1 MTKMNSTVSSAKAT
15 AKTNVRK
22 MVIVAM
28 LGAVSM
34 ILMWF
39 EIPLWFA
46 PPFYKMDLSEVPVMI
61 GTFALGPVS
70 GVFIELIKVVLKVI
84 TKGTTTAFVGDIANF
99 VIGCSLIVPAGLVY
113 SRCKSKKSAVFGM
126 VVGTAVMTVAGCL
139 INAYV
144 MLPVYG
150 KAFGMPMD
158 TLVAMGSAVNPA
170 IKGLGTF
177 VILAVAPFNLLKG
190 LLVSAV
196 TLLLYK
202 HVSPVLKSNQM

>member
-1 MTKMNSTVSSAKAT
+1 MNSTVNSAKPA
-15 AKTNVRK
+15 AVKTNVRK
-22 MVIVAM
+22 MVMIAM

-46 PPFYKMDLSEVPVMI
+46 PPFYKIDLSEVPVMI
-61 GTFALGPVS
+61 GAFALGPVS
-70 GVFIELIKVVLKVI
+70 GILIELMKVILKVI
-84 TKGTTTAFVGDIANF
+84 TKGTTTAFVGDFANF
-99 VIGCSLIVPAGLVY
+99 LIGCALIVPAGIIY
-113 SRCKSKKSAVFGM
+113 SRCKSKKNALFGM
-126 VVGTAVMTVAGCL
+126 IVGTAVMTVAGCL

-158 TLVAMGSAVNPA
+158 ALVAMGSAVNPA

-190 LLVSAV
+190 VLVSAA

-202 HVSPVLKSNQM
+202 HVSPVLKNNRM

>member
-1 MTKMNSTVSSAKAT
+1 MNSTVNSAKPA
-15 AKTNVRK
+15 AVKTNVRK
-22 MVIVAM
+22 MVMIAM

-46 PPFYKMDLSEVPVMI
+46 PPFYKIDLSEVPVMI

-70 GVFIELIKVVLKVI
+70 GILIELMKVILKVI
-84 TKGTTTAFVGDIANF
+84 TKGTTTAFVGDFANF
-99 VIGCSLIVPAGLVY
+99 LIGCALIVPAGIIY
-113 SRCKSKKSAVFGM
+113 SRCKSKKNAMLGM
-126 VVGTAVMTVAGCL
+126 IVGTAVMTVAGCL

-158 TLVAMGSAVNPA
+158 ALVAMGSAVNPA

-190 LLVSAV
+190 VLVSVA

-202 HVSPVLKSNQM
+202 HVSPVLKINRM

>member
-1 MTKMNSTVSSAKAT
+1 MNSTVNSAKPA
-15 AKTNVRK
+15 AVKTNVRK
-22 MVIVAM
+22 MVMIAM

-46 PPFYKMDLSEVPVMI
+46 PPFYKIDLSEVPVMI
-61 GTFALGPVS
+61 GAFALGPVS
-70 GVFIELIKVVLKVI
+70 GILIELMKVILKVI
-84 TKGTTTAFVGDIANF
+84 TKGTTTAFVGDFANF
-99 VIGCSLIVPAGLVY
+99 LIGCALIVPAGIIY
-113 SRCKSKKSAVFGM
+113 SRCKSKKNALFGM
-126 VVGTAVMTVAGCL
+126 IVGTTVMTVAGCL

-158 TLVAMGSAVNPA
+158 ALVAMGSAVNPA

-190 LLVSAV
+190 VLVSAA

-202 HVSPVLKSNQM
+202 HVSPVLKNNRM

>member
-1 MTKMNSTVSSAKAT
+1 MNSTVNSAKPA
-15 AKTNVRK
+15 AVKTNVRK
-22 MVIVAM
+22 MVMIAM

-46 PPFYKMDLSEVPVMI
+46 PPFYKIDLSEVPVMI

-70 GVFIELIKVVLKVI
+70 GILIELIKVILKVI
-84 TKGTTTAFVGDIANF
+84 TKGTTTAFVGDAANF
-99 VIGCSLIVPAGLVY
+99 LIGCALIVPAGIIY
-113 SRCKSKKSAVFGM
+113 SRCKSKKNAMLGM
-126 VVGTAVMTVAGCL
+126 IVGTAVMTVAGCL

-158 TLVAMGSAVNPA
+158 ALVAMGSAVNPA

-190 LLVSAV
+190 VLVSVA

-202 HVSPVLKSNQM
+202 HVSPVLKNNRM

>member
-1 MTKMNSTVSSAKAT
+1 MNSTVNSAKPA
-15 AKTNVRK
+15 AVKTNVRK
-22 MVIVAM
+22 MVMIAM

-46 PPFYKMDLSEVPVMI
+46 PPFYKIDLSEVPVMI
-61 GTFALGPVS
+61 GAFALGPVS
-70 GVFIELIKVVLKVI
+70 GILIELMKVILKVI
-84 TKGTTTAFVGDIANF
+84 TKGTTTAFVGDFANF
-99 VIGCSLIVPAGLVY
+99 LIGCALIVPAGIIY
-113 SRCKSKKSAVFGM
+113 SRCKSKKNALFGM
-126 VVGTAVMTVAGCL
+126 IVGTAVMTVAGCL

-158 TLVAMGSAVNPA
+158 ALVAMGSAVNPA

-190 LLVSAV
+190 VLVSVA

-202 HVSPVLKSNQM
+202 HVSPVLKNNRM